1 MATRAVRVLKLTC
14 PDCGRGVEFVL
25 DAPTLTAALSSPT
38 GLVGVADYHGDH
50 VFIVYVDA
58 EGRDRG
64 VRVFRTLQRGE
75 TVRVNPA
82 YLNYMSHIAGFRL
95 STGGGVIECYRRS
108 MGTALKV
115 YEENSELELE
125 LTNFD
130 LARSAV
136 EWARGYLRGL
146 AKAPTADLSAILL
159 SALLLDSSIGTQ
171 PSPFMVRL
179 FELAFKSR
187 RLVIRVDAGALA
199 LFREYVN
206 RLPWISPRTV
216 DWAAGLDGWRLVD
229 AVLAQD
235 PVTMRER
242 FSGILALERRG
253 IVRFEEVA
261 G

>member
-14 PDCGRGVEFVL
+14 PDCGKGVEFVL
-25 DAPTLTAALSSPT
+25 DATTLTAALSSPT

-50 VFIVYVDA
+50 VFVVYVDA
-58 EGRDRG
+58 EGHDRG
-64 VRVFRTLQRGE
+64 IRVFRTLQKGE
-75 TVRVNPA
+75 TLRVNPA
-82 YLNYMSHIAGFRL
+82 YLNYMSHINGFRL
-95 STGGGVIECYRRS
+95 STGGGMIECYRRS
-108 MGTALKV
+108 MGTALKIS
-115 YEENSELELE
+115 EENSELELE
-125 LTNFD
+125 LSNLD
-130 LARSAV
+130 LAKTAV
-136 EWARGYLRGL
+136 EWARGYLKGL
-146 AKAPTADLSAILL
+146 AKVPTADLGTILL
-159 SALLLDSSIGTQ
+159 STLLLDASISTQ

-187 RLVIRVDAGALA
+187 KLVVKVDTGAVA
-199 LFREYVN
+199 LFKEYVN
-206 RLPWISPRTV
+206 RLPWISPRII

-253 IVRFEEVA
+253 IIRFEEVA